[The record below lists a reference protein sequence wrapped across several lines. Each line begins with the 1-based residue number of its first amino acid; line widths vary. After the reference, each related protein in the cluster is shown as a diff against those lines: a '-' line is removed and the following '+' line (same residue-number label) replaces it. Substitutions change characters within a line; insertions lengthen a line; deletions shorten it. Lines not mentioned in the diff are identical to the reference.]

1 VSVMIVA
8 VALALGAFWLF
19 ARSDA
24 TVAAAL
30 AGLEIEATTLAVSF
44 DQATPLIAEL
54 DDERL
59 PETVS
64 RSSAF
69 FDIGEAARAV
79 FAASA
84 DLPASDSA
92 HRTAAADVAG
102 LAIDASRQ
110 LTDAVAYRAAL
121 EPALSLPLLETD
133 PGLTDLVT
141 ATAAFTEWRSGF
153 ESVQSAL
160 PGEMAGQAATA
171 LAELSAGLETTQ
183 GAYLD
188 ALRTGDRAAA
198 VEAIGVLRAQLQ
210 QVHHALLEDMAQT
223 ATSVSA
229 LIEQAE
235 ATLAPL
241 LG

>member
-1 VSVMIVA
+1 MRLSSMESLGFIDPPPASWTTSPKAYLPVDTSEVLVQTTELVEVPVGRHTRHVEPTGELVRDMWDSTELHAPSLVDWVPHQFSSKKLGTRFRWSVLVSVMIVA

-30 AGLEIEATTLAVSF
+30 AGLEAEATTLAVTF

-59 PETVS
+59 PEAVS
-64 RSSAF
+64 RTSAF

-110 LTDAVAYRAAL
+110 L
-121 EPALSLPLLETD
+121 
-133 PGLTDLVT
+133 
-141 ATAAFTEWRSGF
+141 
-153 ESVQSAL
+153 
-160 PGEMAGQAATA
+160 
-171 LAELSAGLETTQ
+171 
-183 GAYLD
+183 
-188 ALRTGDRAAA
+188 
-198 VEAIGVLRAQLQ
+198 
-210 QVHHALLEDMAQT
+210 
-223 ATSVSA
+223 
-229 LIEQAE
+229 
-235 ATLAPL
+235 
-241 LG
+241 